1 MLFYTCTL
9 SLNTQP
15 RTVRNA
21 LQNLSKDMTTAKLLR
36 RTEQGSTTR
45 KSAVSILYVCV
56 FHVGDLPWLFLLR
69 SCVSTHVFFPAFFR
83 CLFFQHAG
91 GNAGKYV
98 CVHLYKFFIDALIY
112 VLCFDYVGL
121 LLMMN
126 MLTIVVSHV
135 TCIIPQIWPKAYLST
150 QERAEKWSASDNREA
165 ETIFN
170 WRSYW
175 PQRQDNK
182 GFTKGVILAIC
193 KKEGVP
199 ARMSQSR
206 DALVKALNSHFNLPS
221 SSSSSSDNA
230 GSTVHWLNRPQQR
243 IEL

>member
-1 MLFYTCTL
+1 MLPLFTCAHTHTL

-15 RTVRNA
+15 RNVRNA
-21 LQNLSKDMTTAKLLR
+21 MQKLSKDMTTAKLLR
-36 RTEQGSTTR
+36 MTEQGWTTL
-45 KSAVSILYVCV
+45 AVSILYMSV

-91 GNAGKYV
+91 KNVGKYV

-135 TCIIPQIWPKAYLST
+135 TCIIPQI
-150 QERAEKWSASDNREA
+150 
-165 ETIFN
+165 
-170 WRSYW
+170 
-175 PQRQDNK
+175 
-182 GFTKGVILAIC
+182 
-193 KKEGVP
+193 
-199 ARMSQSR
+199 
-206 DALVKALNSHFNLPS
+206 
-221 SSSSSSDNA
+221 
-230 GSTVHWLNRPQQR
+230 
-243 IEL
+243 